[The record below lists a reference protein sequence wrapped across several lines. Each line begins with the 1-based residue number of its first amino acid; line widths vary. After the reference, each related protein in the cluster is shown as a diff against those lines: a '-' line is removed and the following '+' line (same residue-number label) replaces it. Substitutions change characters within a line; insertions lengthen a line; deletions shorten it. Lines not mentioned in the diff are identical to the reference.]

1 MKYISDCRVGPWQ
14 KRVHTGAWA
23 GYFLASETWSLL
35 SLVGRFSRPDMSAC
49 ANMVSDIIVEVSCA
63 DLCDV
68 VCGMMCVV
76 VYKCTGAGRESRL
89 TPQF

>member
-1 MKYISDCRVGPWQ
+1 VRYISDCMVEIGLRMM
-14 KRVHTGAWA
+14 RTGAWA

-49 ANMVSDIIVEVSCA
+49 ANIVSDMIAKSPSFV
-63 DLCDV
+63 V

-76 VYKCTGAGRESRL
+76 VYKCVGAGPESRL